1 MDDLMNDALRITSR
15 RFNPDTDRVMVIPNG
30 IRMAK
35 DDDYIWKIMALTG
48 RDTGAQVAIA
58 TQVALTGPVGCMP
71 ATHAITG
78 QLATEAV
85 WLTNATHQVDGIW
98 GGGQVMDAA
107 VLTSDGEVWTVNR
120 AGRPQARVRFWDNF
134 NEVDFPSRWR
144 IEVVNNL
151 TT

>member
-58 TQVALTGPVGCMP
+58 TQVALTGLVGCMP
-71 ATHAITG
+71 ATRAITG
-78 QLATEAV
+78 HLATEAI
-85 WLTNATHQVDGIW
+85 WLTNATHQIDGIW

-107 VLTSDGEVWTVNR
+107 VLTSDGELWTVNR
-120 AGRPQARVRFWDNF
+120 RRMQARVRYWDKDF
-134 NEVDFPSRWR
+134 REVDFPARWR
-144 IEVVNNL
+144 LEVV
-151 TT
+151 TD